1 VSDVL
6 ACLMFVCA
14 HGMDESE
21 LLEKNGN
28 ISWVSGVWGW
38 SWLLSVNL
46 FGGMGLEGGED
57 MVN

>member
-1 VSDVL
+1 MLGLEEDERNRSGLVSDVL

-28 ISWVSGVWGW
+28 IS
-38 SWLLSVNL
+38 
-46 FGGMGLEGGED
+46 
-57 MVN
+57 